1 MIRAMW
7 TAASGMGAQ
16 QLLID
21 VTANNLANVNT
32 TSFKKSRP
40 EFEDLFYQIYQD
52 KGGPTTAGGNAPVGV
67 EVGMGTRPSAVQKI
81 FTQGDFM
88 ETKNNLDLAIEGKG
102 FFLVDS
108 DGTDTYTR
116 DGAFKVDSNGNVVNA
131 RGELLQPAIT
141 IPTDTANITVNK
153 KGELTC
159 LDSGGNTLTT
169 VQLQIYNFINEAGL
183 SSLGGNSYVATPASG
198 DAIQGTPGDTNFG
211 TIAQGTLEMSNVD
224 AVEEMIA
231 MIVGQRAYDMNSKA
245 IQTADSML
253 QTVTQLVR

>member
-16 QLLID
+16 QLMID

-52 KGGPTTAGGNAPVGV
+52 KGGPTTAGGTAPVGV
-67 EVGMGTRPSAVQKI
+67 EVGMGTRTAAVQKI
-81 FTQGDFM
+81 FSQGDFM

-102 FFLVDS
+102 FFLVDA

-116 DGAFKVDSNGNVVNA
+116 DGAFKVDSNGNVVNS

-141 IPTDTANITVNK
+141 IPTDTANITVSK

-169 VQLQIYNFINEAGL
+169 VQLQIYNFVNEAGL
-183 SSLGGNSYVATPASG
+183 SSIGNNSYVATPASG

>member
-16 QLLID
+16 QLMID

-52 KGGPTTAGGNAPVGV
+52 KGAPTTAGGNAPVGI
-67 EVGMGTRPSAVQKI
+67 EVGMGTRTAAVQKI
-81 FTQGDFM
+81 FSQGDFM

-102 FFLVDS
+102 FFLVDA
-108 DGTDTYTR
+108 DGVDTYTR
-116 DGAFKVDSNGNVVNA
+116 DGAFKVDSNGNVVNS

-159 LDSGGNTLTT
+159 LDSGGNALTT
-169 VQLQIYNFINEAGL
+169 VQIQIYNFVNEAGL
-183 SSLGGNSYVATPASG
+183 SSVGNNCYVATPASG
-198 DAIQGTPGDTNFG
+198 DAIQGNPGDTNFG

>member
-1 MIRAMW
+1 MW

-40 EFEDLFYQIYQD
+40 EFEDLFYQIYQE
-52 KGGPTTAGGNAPVGV
+52 KGSPTTAGGNAPVGV
-67 EVGMGTRPSAVQKI
+67 EVGMGTRTSAVRKI

-116 DGAFKVDSNGNVVNA
+116 DGAFKVDSNGNVVNS

-153 KGELTC
+153 NGELTC

-169 VQLQIYNFINEAGL
+169 VQIQIYNFVNEAGL
-183 SSLGGNSYVATPASG
+183 SAVGNNSYVATPASG

>member
-32 TSFKKSRP
+32 TSFKKSRA

-67 EVGMGTRPSAVQKI
+67 EVGMGTRPAAVQKI

-102 FFLVDS
+102 FFLVDAN
-108 DGTDTYTR
+108 GVDTYTR
-116 DGAFKVDSNGNVVNA
+116 DGAFKVDSNGNVVNV

-153 KGELTC
+153 QGELTC
-159 LDSGGNTLTT
+159 LDSGGNVLTT
-169 VQLQIYNFINEAGL
+169 VQIQIYNFINEAGL
-183 SSLGGNSYVATPASG
+183 SSIGNNSYVATPASG
-198 DAIQGTPGDTNFG
+198 DAIQGIPGDTNFG